1 MSDNYP
7 IGAAHDPAAPYNENL
22 NELIEKDLDVYV
34 GFSARTKVLAPKDC
48 SQAELEEI
56 VFNKYLALPK
66 YNSDWEWE
74 DCQINEY
81 E

>member
-7 IGAAHDPAAPYNENL
+7 IGAAHDPVAPYNEDS